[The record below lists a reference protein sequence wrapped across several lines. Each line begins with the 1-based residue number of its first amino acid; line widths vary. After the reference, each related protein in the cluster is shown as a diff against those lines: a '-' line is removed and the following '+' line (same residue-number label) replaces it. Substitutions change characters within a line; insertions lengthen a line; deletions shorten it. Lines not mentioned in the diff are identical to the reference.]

1 MYACMSCLLAHKH
14 PHVSAGLTKPVSHR
28 CQGRASQ
35 SRRRPVS
42 GVQIRCRHAENR
54 RLCNRVHTG
63 SNGYSHSYRAADSF
77 TQNSQGL
84 FASCSTIRMWAAVVV
99 TLSRQT
105 DMVVT
110 TNERRSCP
118 IYHPRGSHVH
128 FGFALS
134 RWILCAFMAND
145 TRGVP
150 DGPSWKHRTSTGTL
164 TISATTLKHAVFL
177 MTRDFSPNRSFAD

>member
-105 DMVVT
+105 DMVATRTRDGVAPST
-110 TNERRSCP
+110 TRADPTFILALLCPGGSCVRSWRT
-118 IYHPRGSHVH
+118 IRVVYRMAHRGSTEHLP
-128 FGFALS
+128 A
-134 RWILCAFMAND
+134 
-145 TRGVP
+145 
-150 DGPSWKHRTSTGTL
+150 PSQSQPPH
-164 TISATTLKHAVFL
+164 
-177 MTRDFSPNRSFAD
+177 